1 MGTLMAVFAHP
12 DDETFM
18 CGGTLAKSASEGHR
32 TVLLCATKGEMGR
45 RLGVPLVATRESLPR
60 LREAEMVKAC
70 QALGVA
76 RLEWLGLRDKTL
88 EFVPPEALASQIL
101 RYMQEEKPDV
111 VITFH
116 EQLGGHPDHCAIG
129 AATIRAFADYQWE
142 HPTAALFFAVW
153 PDIAKRPGDYGL
165 NQPHVVEVDVSG
177 HLQSKLSAY
186 RAHRTQSQQMRWI
199 WRNDA
204 ESNGRLA
211 RREYFIAHSPQVTQ
225 RVRKGL
231 FA

>member
-32 TVLLCATKGEMGR
+32 TVLICATKGEMGR
-45 RLGVPLVATRESLPR
+45 RLGVPLAATRESLPR

-76 RLEWLGLRDKTL
+76 RLEWIGLRDKTL
-88 EFVPPEALASQIL
+88 EFVPAEELASCIL
-101 RYMQEEKPDV
+101 RYMQEEKPNV

-116 EQLGGHPDHCAIG
+116 ERLGGHPDHCAIG
-129 AATIRAFADYQWE
+129 AATIRAFADYQSE

-153 PDIAKRPGDYGL
+153 SDIAKRPSDYGL
-165 NQPHVVEVDVSG
+165 DKQHVVEVDVTA
-177 HLQSKLSAY
+177 HLQSKLSAF
-186 RAHRTQSQQMRWI
+186 RAHRTQSQQMSWI
-199 WRNDA
+199 WRNDDQ
-204 ESNGRLA
+204 SIGRLA
-211 RREYFIAHSPQVTQ
+211 RREYFIAHSPLVPQ
-225 RVRKGL
+225 RLRKGL